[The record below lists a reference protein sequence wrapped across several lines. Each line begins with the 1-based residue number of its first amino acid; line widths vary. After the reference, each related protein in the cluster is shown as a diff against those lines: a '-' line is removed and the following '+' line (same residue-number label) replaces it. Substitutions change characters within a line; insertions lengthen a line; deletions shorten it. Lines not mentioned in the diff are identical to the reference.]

1 MGCKVGRPFPS
12 LSIRRMLARH
22 DHLVGAPSGCGRG
35 LRVHVLP
42 PLPESDCSAEGVD
55 KSNEVYATDIFTVD
69 SFCDEC
75 LAEAKADASRMADMC
90 VGVNHT
96 AALPTNMF
104 VPLED
109 DEVPELID
117 VPHYRCKHMIDE
129 EWEDYAL
136 LAYDCSQCPDN
147 HGLDIE
153 CGERSHGAGF

>member
-1 MGCKVGRPFPS
+1 MS
-12 LSIRRMLARH
+12 EWQA
-22 DHLVGAPSGCGRG
+22 
-35 LRVHVLP
+35 LP
-42 PLPESDCSAEGVD
+42 P
-55 KSNEVYATDIFTVD
+55 
-69 SFCDEC
+69 
-75 LAEAKADASRMADMC
+75 
-90 VGVNHT
+90 
-96 AALPTNMF
+96 NMF

-153 CGERSHGAGF
+153 CGERSHGAGFYNKPRSLDRPPARR